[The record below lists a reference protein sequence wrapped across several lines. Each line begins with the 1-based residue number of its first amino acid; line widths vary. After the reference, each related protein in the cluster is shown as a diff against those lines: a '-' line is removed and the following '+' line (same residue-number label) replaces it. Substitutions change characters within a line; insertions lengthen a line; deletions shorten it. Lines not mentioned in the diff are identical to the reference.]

1 MFKYLFFILFRY
13 VLCHYLI
20 SGMYINLNIILV
32 INYNWMVVMDDN
44 TLKTFAYISISSY
57 RIKAIKAMQNG
68 NETPTQIANDS
79 DIRLSHISK
88 VLKELKDCAVAECI
102 NEQERK
108 NRIYRLTPLGHEIAE
123 NLD

>member
-1 MFKYLFFILFRY
+1 
-13 VLCHYLI
+13 
-20 SGMYINLNIILV
+20 
-32 INYNWMVVMDDN
+32 MDDN
-44 TLKTFAYISISSY
+44 TLKTFAYIGISSY

-68 NETPTQIANDS
+68 NETPTQIANGS

-88 VLKELKDCAVAECI
+88 VLKELKDCGVAKCI

-108 NRIYRLTPLGHEIAE
+108 NRIYRLTSLGHEIAE